1 MCISFFSKAEIEDI
15 VVFIRLSLYNRGLP
29 CSAKAIRQEMEAE
42 NVQPLL
48 PSPSTIHRIL
58 IRHGLTHGRTGFYS

>member
-29 CSAKAIRQEMEAE
+29 CGAKAIRQEMEAE
-42 NVQPLL
+42 DVRPL
-48 PSPSTIHRIL
+48 PSLSTIHRIL
-58 IRHGLTHGRTGFYS
+58 IRHGLTHGHTGFYF